1 MGAPPPVTVAAPV
14 TTIQHHPMATT
25 FPLTAPAGG
34 SVSVVSHPAVTTGG
48 SVSVPAVATG
58 GSVSIPGT
66 TQPVTMVHEIPSVQP
81 DVVMAPTT
89 YAQAPMTYSAA
100 PPTTY
105 SVPQTT
111 TYAAGNQLY
120 APMTTYA
127 HTA

>member
-1 MGAPPPVTVAAPV
+1 MG

-25 FPLTAPAGG
+25 FPLTAPA
-34 SVSVVSHPAVTTGG
+34 GG

-66 TQPVTMVHEIPSVQP
+66 TQPVTMVHEVPSAHP
-81 DVVMAPTT
+81 DVVMVQDGGMHIAPTT

-120 APMTTYA
+120 AP
-127 HTA
+127 